1 MKELTEI
8 KTMNHQKYEEHC
20 EASNKLGIEVI
31 EMGMHDTLDVAV
43 EKETMLNENPEKF
56 GHSKECETD
65 IIRMIEEVPNDGGND
80 INEIGYLVLMYDS
93 INDDST
99 KEDAELLQMIT
110 NHDDEILG
118 LKAHAKGREK
128 QSVSH
133 SEQRNMDL
141 SKLNLSPNK
150 KGRGQHPNSKKN
162 LKPYEKGVS
171 GNPSG
176 KPKKVAQ
183 LKEVLDW
190 WGGLT
195 EYDNWSWDKY
205 TNRQMVVKGIWKR
218 ATSGNRQDLDILLSL
233 GLLDSDKFKN

>member
-1 MKELTEI
+1 
-8 KTMNHQKYEEHC
+8 MN
-20 EASNKLGIEVI
+20 
-31 EMGMHDTLDVAV
+31 
-43 EKETMLNENPEKF
+43 
-56 GHSKECETD
+56 
-65 IIRMIEEVPNDGGND
+65 
-80 INEIGYLVLMYDS
+80 
-93 INDDST
+93 
-99 KEDAELLQMIT
+99 
-110 NHDDEILG
+110 
-118 LKAHAKGREK
+118 
-128 QSVSH
+128 
-133 SEQRNMDL
+133 L
-141 SKLNLSPNK
+141 SKPDIFPNK

>member
-8 KTMNHQKYEEHC
+8 KTMNYDRYEEHC
-20 EASNKLGIEVI
+20 ESSNKLGIEVI

-93 INDDST
+93 IKDDYT
-99 KEDAELLQMIT
+99 KEDAELLNMIT
-110 NHDDEILG
+110 NHEDEILG
-118 LKAHAKGREK
+118 VKAHAKGREK
-128 QSVSH
+128 QSFSH